1 MSIVENAEVL
11 YSQLIAELT
20 SDAEETIYI
29 VGSEVITINSTNN
42 KIALSLQAAVQAI
55 IALVIQLTIAD
66 SDKADSIRNQISSN
80 MKWLNR
86 KMKVIYIENSSNV
99 TVTVSSVDIAVTL
112 QFMLQILLSIL
123 ATVDIL

>member
-11 YSQLIAELT
+11 YSQFIAELT
-20 SDAEETIYI
+20 SDADETIYI

-123 ATVDIL
+123 AAVDIL

>member
-29 VGSEVITINSTNN
+29 VGSEVIKINSTNN

-66 SDKADSIRNQISSN
+66 SDKADSVRNQISSN

-86 KMKVIYIENSSNV
+86 KMKIIYIENSSNV

>member
-29 VGSEVITINSTNN
+29 VGSEAITINSTNN

-66 SDKADSIRNQISSN
+66 SDKADSVRNQISSN

-86 KMKVIYIENSSNV
+86 KMKVIYIENSSHV

-112 QFMLQILLSIL
+112 QFMLKILLSIL

>member
-29 VGSEVITINSTNN
+29 VGSEAITINSTNN

-66 SDKADSIRNQISSN
+66 SDKADSVRNQISSN

-86 KMKVIYIENSSNV
+86 KMKVIYIENSSHV

>member
-1 MSIVENAEVL
+1 MSIVENAEIL
-11 YSQLIAELT
+11 YSELIAELT
-20 SDAEETIYI
+20 SDSEETIYI
-29 VGSEVITINSTNN
+29 IGSEAIIINSTNN

-66 SDKADSIRNQISSN
+66 SEKADSVRNQISSN

-86 KMKVIYIENSSNV
+86 NKKVIYIENSSNV

-123 ATVDIL
+123 ATADIL